1 MSRMIRES
9 APPLAVL
16 QVVGG
21 GLVGGMERVSAVL
34 AEALLARGHRSTLL
48 VMGQGGAISD
58 AAAKAGVEV
67 IVLDM
72 PMRPPRSFS
81 DVRRLAAGLVRVTR
95 EVASSRY
102 DVVQTHLFKTA
113 LFATPVARLRRKV
126 VVGGLHGLDANLRQ
140 RAMMRRLVKLQNA
153 ATCASAGL
161 RRALIEQEG
170 FPADKLVAVP
180 NGLAHSGPLAITV
193 GTEEPAIRP
202 VPPDAVVIGTVGR
215 LYPRKGQRRL
225 VAAFREVAERV
236 PQAHLVLVGGG
247 PDRGAIEAD
256 VAAAGLTDRVHLVGE
271 QAEPAPYLKGFDVM
285 AVTSDFEGFG
295 MVVVEAQLAG
305 VPVVSCAPGGPE
317 DLIVDGESGRQV
329 PPDDLAQ
336 ALVQAVTDPAARARW
351 AAAARAQAATY
362 TGDAM
367 AAGYERLYQR
377 LLDGGVRS
385 TPTSGPSPS

>member
-1 MSRMIRES
+1 MIRES

-48 VMGQGGAISD
+48 VLGQGGAISD

-102 DVVQTHLFKTA
+102 DIVQTHLFKTA

-329 PPDDLAQ
+329 AVAELAQ
-336 ALVQAVTDPAARARW
+336 ALVQAVTDPPARARW
-351 AAAARAQAATY
+351 AAVARAQAATY

-367 AAGYERLYQR
+367 AAGYEVLYRR
-377 LLDGGVRS
+377 LLDGGARP